1 MLSGLLL
8 GLSYPSYPYV
18 RLEALAWVWMVPM
31 MLALKSVESFPKFL
45 LNVYLTSFVVCTVGM
60 FWLLWSSPLG
70 AVLLFIFAPIFFTV
84 PFIGFFLI
92 RRTFGWRYALWSAPV
107 LWTAWEWL
115 YQGTEGSFG
124 WMGTAVSQSNLT
136 WLVQYIDITGV
147 WGITFWL
154 ALFNVLIVM
163 SVDDWRSVKART
175 NDGQISIWFLK
186 RKLAVVAALM
196 LVPPLTYS
204 AFVFLKDARTSPEN
218 ERAINVLLVQP
229 NINAWEKMNADA
241 RPAVLRK
248 TIALT
253 NRALAKAE
261 TKPDLIIFPET
272 AVPYVL
278 SQNKDARETVYRAV
292 TRWDTPLLTGLMG
305 AGEEGDA
312 TETSAHER
320 EAIFN
325 GAALLSPAPEV
336 AGRRLNVE
344 MSPVYHKRVLV
355 PFVERVPYADRFPAL
370 QSLAI
375 DIGAGDGFG
384 RGREATVFP
393 FRTRQGEEVKVAA
406 GICYEYL
413 YPAQVA
419 ELVRGGAQMLAF
431 VTNEGWFSQT
441 HGQYQLAAFSRLR
454 SIETRRAT
462 ARTANTGV
470 TWLIDSLGRV
480 HQQSP
485 WWSEQTLQ
493 GRLKLSDEMSLYV
506 RFTDYFPQACLWFTL
521 AIMAASLAHSARQA
535 VRSVVRRR
543 EAIPVARCAV

>member
-1 MLSGLLL
+1 M
-8 GLSYPSYPYV
+8 
-18 RLEALAWVWMVPM
+18 LAWVWMVPM
-31 MLALKSVESFPKFL
+31 LLALKSVESFPKFL
-45 LNVYLTSFVVCTVGM
+45 RNVYLTLACTAAVGM
-60 FWLLWSSPLG
+60 AWLSLSTSSG
-70 AVLLFIFAPIFFTV
+70 YLLLLIFFPLILSV
-84 PFIGFFLI
+84 PLVAFYFV
-92 RRTFGWRYALWSAPV
+92 RRSFGWRAALLSLPMM
-107 LWTAWEWL
+107 WTAWEWL
-115 YQGTEGSFG
+115 YHGTEGSIG
-124 WMGTAVSQSNLT
+124 WIPISVTQSNAI

-154 ALFNVLIVM
+154 VLFNVLIVM
-163 SVDDWRSVKART
+163 TIDDWQRAKTHA
-175 NDGQISIWFLK
+175 NDEQSATRFLT
-186 RKLAVVAALM
+186 RRLAAVAVLM
-196 LVPPLTYS
+196 LAPPLTYA
-204 AFVFLKDARTSPEN
+204 AFIFLKDARPSPEN
-218 ERAINVLLVQP
+218 EREINVMLVQP
-229 NINAWEKMNADA
+229 NINAWEKMSADA

-292 TRWDTPLLTGLMG
+292 TRWGTPLLTGLMDLS
-305 AGEEGDA
+305 EEGGA
-312 TETSAHER
+312 AETSAHER
-320 EAIFN
+320 EAVFN
-325 GAALLSPAPEV
+325 SAALLAPAPEV

-375 DIGAGDGFG
+375 DIGAGDDFSS
-384 RGREATVFP
+384 GREATVFP
-393 FRTRQGEEVKVAA
+393 FRTRQGAEVKVAA
-406 GICYEYL
+406 AICYEYL

-431 VTNEGWFSQT
+431 ITNEGWFSQT

-493 GRLKLSDEMSLYV
+493 GRLKLSNEMSLYV
-506 RFTDYFPQACLWFTL
+506 RFTDYFPKACLWFTL
-521 AIMAASLAHSARQA
+521 AIMAASLAHSARQK
-535 VRSVVRRR
+535 VRQLMRRR
-543 EAIPVARCAV
+543 EAIAVSRCAV